1 MGAYYIGGKIMRRRN
16 ERPKKKKGCLSW
28 VGLSALVFVGLG
40 LAGAFDDDGTESAN
54 FSDSAQVED
63 LSANEES
70 VSIEESIKEE
80 ESIQQAEEPTQFD
93 NPIEQAANDVW
104 KNNLTDIMI
113 VEGVDGVGRVN
124 ISAQMQ
130 DNLSGSWIISAF
142 ESRILDFAERVQDE
156 DFESIY
162 IMGYFDM
169 VDTYGNVD
177 NRKVYDI
184 ELTKD
189 TIAQINFD
197 NFQQENLS
205 SVANQYSVHNAFQ

>member
-1 MGAYYIGGKIMRRRN
+1 MRRRN